1 MRPFGGSVTRF
12 AMPLRVVA
20 QRFAYTMLVAVSIA
34 ILVASKADLVLIERF
49 RTQVVDFAAPILS
62 VASQPISAFN
72 RAVDN
77 IAELMS
83 LHQENAR
90 LREENRRLMQW
101 QETAR
106 LLQRDNAQLQYLLN
120 GKRDPDASFVTGRVI
135 ADVGGPFV
143 RTLLLNAGA
152 GDGIEKG
159 QSVLAADG
167 LVGRIAAVGQSASRI
182 LLITDL
188 NSRIPVLV
196 EQSGYRAIL
205 TGDNT
210 AKPRLE
216 FLPVGAQVSPGDRL
230 ITSGHGGLFP
240 PGRPIGIV
248 TSTTNGLVRVQP
260 YVDWDRLEFVSVLR
274 FERLTL
280 NFGADGP

>member
-20 QRFAYTMLVAVSIA
+20 QRFAYTMLVVASIA

-49 RTQVVDFAAPILS
+49 RTQVVDFAAPILN
-62 VASQPISAFN
+62 VASQPISGFN
-72 RAVDN
+72 RVVDK
-77 IAELMS
+77 IAELVS
-83 LHQENAR
+83 LHEENDR

-120 GKRDPDASFVTGRVI
+120 GKRDPEASFVTGRVI

-152 GDGIEKG
+152 EDGVEKG
-159 QSVLAADG
+159 QSVLSADG
-167 LVGRIAAVGQSASRI
+167 LVGRIAAIGRSASRI

-205 TGDNT
+205 AGDNT
-210 AKPRLE
+210 DKPRLE

-230 ITSGHGGLFP
+230 TTSGHGGLFP

-248 TSTTNGLVRVQP
+248 TSTTNGIVRVQP

-274 FERLTL
+274 YDRPALE
-280 NFGADGP
+280 FGADGL